1 MFTFLTKKKMVVL
14 LTSLMM
20 IIASISPS
28 LATETTEIEAPTN
41 LQTSISTNLEYS
53 KIVLNWDYSDLS
65 NIDHFN
71 VYSSVDLNAMRLH
84 AAYPTTTE
92 FIDPQGVYAN
102 TTRYYYVTAVDVNGN
117 ESEPSNI
124 ATFNAGNYTNSG
136 NIYIGWSK
144 VDPNAGAYW
153 VSQGYQADYVI
164 MHYTK
169 NGVPQNVKMS
179 SAGGGS
185 WVLSFG
191 NIREILNVSFT
202 WHIAGFQYDS
212 E

>member
-1 MFTFLTKKKMVVL
+1 MFTSLFKKKMVIF
-14 LTSLMM
+14 LTSFM
-20 IIASISPS
+20 IIVVNISPS
-28 LATETTEIEAPTN
+28 LATETIEIQAPTN
-41 LQTSISTNLEYS
+41 LQTSISTDLEYS
-53 KIVLNWDYSDLS
+53 KVVLNWDYSDLS

-71 VYSSVDLNAMRLH
+71 VYSSVDLNAIRLH

-124 ATFNAGNYTNSG
+124 ATFNAGNYTNPG

-144 VDPNAGAYW
+144 VDPDAGAYW

-169 NGVPQNVKMS
+169 DGVQQNVKMPNV
-179 SAGGGS
+179 GGGA
-185 WVLSFG
+185 WMLSFDD
-191 NIREILNVSFT
+191 IHELSDVSFT
-202 WHIAGFQYDS
+202 WHYLGFQYDS

>member
-1 MFTFLTKKKMVVL
+1 MFTSLFKKKMIL
-14 LTSLMM
+14 LFAVMM
-20 IIASISPS
+20 IVASISPS
-28 LATETTEIEAPTN
+28 FANESSELEAPTN
-41 LQTSISTNLEYS
+41 LYASVSTDLEYS
-53 KIVLNWDYSDLS
+53 KVVLNWDYSDLS
-65 NIDHFN
+65 NIDHFK
-71 VYSSVDLNAMRLH
+71 VYSSVDPNAIKLH

-124 ATFNAGNYTNSG
+124 ATFNAGDYTNIG
-136 NIYIGWSK
+136 YYIGWSK

-153 VSQGYQADYVI
+153 VTQGFQADYVI

-169 NGVPQNVKMS
+169 DGVQQNVKMS
-179 SAGGGS
+179 DIGGGS
-185 WVLSFG
+185 WMLPFSD
-191 NIREILNVSFT
+191 IRELSDISFT
-202 WHIAGFQYDS
+202 WHYLGFQYDS